1 MTATDRAISDRIDP
15 AWAWAR
21 YRPDA
26 QRPWTLALAGHL
38 YRRGAFGANWPQLQ
52 QALRD
57 GPQKTIDRLL
67 EPEADEQTF
76 NRTYDGYD
84 TRAAGGESAD
94 NLRAWWLRR
103 MIDTPDSLVEKM
115 TLFWHSYFGI
125 SNARVKNARLMQ
137 QHVQL
142 LRTHALGSFRSMLG
156 QIWRD
161 PAVLLCV
168 DSPANRKAAPNEN
181 LPRVLLE
188 DYTVGPGQYTDA
200 DLSEAARAFTGWFV
214 LRGKLRHFPRE
225 HDDGTK
231 SVLGQTGN
239 FSGDDIA
246 HILLEQPVTAGRVV
260 RRLYRRLISETDCP
274 GEELIQPLAESFAI
288 DYDVTNVVET
298 MLRSN
303 LFFSAVAYR
312 QRVKC
317 PVEFALGTVKAL
329 EGTVSTTQLA
339 QDLAAMGQNLYHPPT
354 TKGWPDGRR
363 WLNSATMTLRQNLA
377 QALVRGSK
385 PYGNKLDPQAVAA
398 RHGHAADAAGRF
410 MIDLF
415 LQSDV
420 QGDARNALLEAASA
434 GKDEN
439 NGAARDLRPFVC
451 SVLALPEYQL
461 A

>member
-21 YRPDA
+21 YRPNA
-26 QRPWTLALAGHL
+26 QRPWTLALAGHV
-38 YRRGAFGANWPQLQ
+38 YRRAAFGADWSQLQ

-67 EPEADEQTF
+67 EPEADVQTF
-76 NRTYDGYD
+76 NRTHDDYDA
-84 TRAAGGESAD
+84 RAAGGESAD

-103 MIDTPDSLVEKM
+103 MIDTPDPLLEKM

-168 DSPANRKAAPNEN
+168 DGAANRKAEPNEN
-181 LPRVLLE
+181 LARVLLD
-188 DYTVGPGQYTDA
+188 DYTVGPGRHTDA
-200 DLSEAARAFTGWFV
+200 DLREAARAFTGWFV
-214 LRGKLRHFPRE
+214 LRGKLRRFSRE

-231 SVLGQTGN
+231 SVLGQIGN
-239 FSGDDIA
+239 FGGDDVVE
-246 HILLEQPVTAGRVV
+246 ILLDQPATARQVV
-260 RRLYRRLISETDCP
+260 RRLYRWLISETHSP
-274 GEELIQPLAESFAI
+274 GDELVGPLAESFAA
-288 DYDVTNVVET
+288 DYDAAKLVAT

-303 LFFSAVAYR
+303 LFFSSVAYH
-312 QRVKC
+312 QRIKC
-317 PVEFALGTVKAL
+317 PVEFALGIVRAL
-329 EGTVSTTQLA
+329 EGTVSTTRLA
-339 QDLAAMGQNLYHPPT
+339 RDLAAMGQNLYHPPT

-363 WLNSATMTLRQNLA
+363 WLNPATMTLRQNLA

-398 RHGHAADAAGRF
+398 RHGHSTPDAARRF
-410 MIDLF
+410 VIDLF
-415 LQSDV
+415 LQD
-420 QGDARNALLEAASA
+420 GARRSSLEPASA
-434 GKDEN
+434 GEGNLGDT
-439 NGAARDLRPFVC
+439 AFDLRGFVR
-451 SVLALPEYQL
+451 STLAQPELQL